1 MNNAIFMYGLND
13 PDNAATVQIKI
24 IEDGQREID
33 KSVSKLQL
41 EVGNIE
47 FEKQGD
53 IYKAIIT
60 MDEDILEEC
69 CKRIAES
76 INSIQEAYRQ
86 LVAMG
91 IIEKKSRNTGPDF
104 TNLMIPQ

>member
-47 FEKQGD
+47 L
-53 IYKAIIT
+53 
-60 MDEDILEEC
+60 LEV
-69 CKRIAES
+69 
-76 INSIQEAYRQ
+76 AY
-86 LVAMG
+86 
-91 IIEKKSRNTGPDF
+91 TF
-104 TNLMIPQ
+104 